1 MISLRKNRHPM
12 TTKGDKPQEL
22 KPSDFQSMADAIRSG
37 QVPDADVIAIM
48 RENPEFERWY
58 RERYRL
64 DKPPV

>member
-1 MISLRKNRHPM
+1 M
-12 TTKGDKPQEL
+12 QESNSQPL
-22 KPSDFQSMADAIRSG
+22 EPSKFEAMAETIRSG
-37 QVPDADVIAIM
+37 QVPEPDVIAIM